1 MAAGVDTDTMVPAAA
16 GTVVHRPGCRGRD
29 CPGAK
34 GRGKGGEDAEGEPR
48 PMGTRPAMGTRP
60 MGTRPGTAP
69 NNKRAVGKRGA
80 RGGSKRGSGALYM
93 NSPPSMMRG
102 PATDV
107 QLRLVPGLPEPTE
120 AEKRAGGDL
129 PSIP

>member
-48 PMGTRPAMGTRP
+48 PMGTRPAMGTR
-60 MGTRPGTAP
+60 
-69 NNKRAVGKRGA
+69 
-80 RGGSKRGSGALYM
+80 GGSKRGSGALYM